1 MKIAILVPLFPP
13 KWLGGT
19 EIATY
24 NIAKNLVTRGH
35 EVRVITSLDE
45 SLSKETIEDGFHIH
59 RISQQKLRFIGVIS
73 LWVKIFWLLKKINPD
88 IVHAQSIGM
97 GMPAFLAKKLL
108 RKPYVVWGRGSEV
121 YLPWLYKK
129 PVSKLVLKSATAV
142 IALTEDMK
150 GEIQKICNREVSVIP
165 NGIDLDRFQDLN
177 PRTIREGLKV
187 NSDERLILFVGGLKP
202 TKGLEYLIQ
211 AMSSISQSEMKMKL
225 LLVGQGE
232 ERDRLEQLAKN
243 LGLSSY
249 VKFVGEVPYK
259 EVPEYMAASDVFVLP
274 SLSEGFPNVI
284 LEAMAS
290 GMPIVAT
297 RVGGLAE
304 IIKDGDNGFLVEPGN
319 PQQLAEKV
327 LLILKDKELR
337 ERISRNNKEAA
348 KEYSW
353 EGIVDRLEKVYSDC
367 FNAKTGSN

>member
-1 MKIAILVPLFPP
+1 MKIAVLVPFFPP
-13 KWLGGT
+13 KHLAGT

-24 NIAKNLVTRGH
+24 NMAKHLATRGH
-35 EVRVITSLDE
+35 KVHVITSVDE
-45 SLSKETIEDGFHIH
+45 GLSKERIEVGFHIH
-59 RISQQKLRFIGVIS
+59 RISRQKVRFFGVMLFWLR
-73 LWVKIFWLLKKINPD
+73 IFWLLKKINPD

-97 GMPAFLAKKLL
+97 GMPAFLARKLL

-129 PVSKLVLKSATAV
+129 PISKLVMRSASAV

-165 NGIDLDRFQDLN
+165 NGIDLDRFQNLSS
-177 PRTIREGLKV
+177 RGKGLKV
-187 NSDERLILFVGGLKP
+187 NSAEKLILFVGGLKP
-202 TKGLEYLIQ
+202 TKGIEYLIQ
-211 AMSSISQSEMKMKL
+211 AMSSIRQSETKAKL

-232 ERDRLEQLAKN
+232 EKEGLEHLAKN
-243 LGLSSY
+243 LDLSNY
-249 VKFVGEVPYK
+249 VRFTGGIPNT

-290 GMPIVAT
+290 GLPIVAT
-297 RVGGLAE
+297 RVGGLPE
-304 IIKDGDNGFLVEPGN
+304 IIKEGNNGFLVEPKN

-337 ERISRNNKEAA
+337 KRISKNNEEKA
-348 KEYSW
+348 KGYSW
-353 EGIVDRLEKVYSDC
+353 ESIVDRLEKVYQTI
-367 FNAKTGSN
+367 KGLGR